1 MSHCYIYQM
10 IEIYSWSLWEFPFL
24 PDLPSQLEWGG
35 IQYQG
40 RGASGP
46 CVSTVAFAV
55 MYFVLSKPQ
64 MLVHTCSCGV
74 VACSQLYSFLSSV
87 SQLLLHPIWAPENV
101 RWPLCLH
108 CGSVSGSSLPL
119 GSFWHTS
126 NYSAAPT
133 PMLGCMG
140 IVWAFSSPVVQL
152 CP

>member
-1 MSHCYIYQM
+1 M

-24 PDLPSQLEWGG
+24 PGLPSQLEWGG

-40 RGASGP
+40 REAAGP

-64 MLVHTCSCGV
+64 MLVHTCSCGI
-74 VACSQLYSFLSSV
+74 VACSQLHSFLSSLSLSSFCTPFGHLRTLGDPCAYIVGV
-87 SQLLLHPIWAPENV
+87 SQVRHCLWAP
-101 RWPLCLH
+101 
-108 CGSVSGSSLPL
+108 SG
-119 GSFWHTS
+119 HTS

-133 PMLGCMG
+133 PMLGCVG
-140 IVWAFSSPVVQL
+140 IVWAFSSPAVQL